1 MVWRLPLIGLEMAMA
16 KKLKHERKR
25 RGVEDYKPILAKL
38 AAVLKHAEA
47 GAESDSDEYVDLTYS
62 MEKLAR
68 KFLGDE
74 KTQKGAEYFKTAVNN
89 LRQFAQIK
97 HDRAQE
103 LNLCYSA
110 GQTFALLG
118 LVEEAADSYEESLKL
133 SKQLH
138 DDKSHARAL
147 RQLGNLKLRQS
158 KWKEAIA
165 CFEHSYKISQ
175 ENGEPLDEAYALNS
189 LAAAYFHTAAWRKME
204 TACEHALALA
214 EKMNDDDLTACVYN
228 NLGAM
233 YNLQGQWDKALT
245 ALQKSLPLF
254 EKLGD
259 RRGLAETYNNMATAY
274 RDKEFWHESGKCYAK
289 GLQLAREAG
298 DVVVEAQVNLNRVEL
313 YLLMH
318 DLEMAEKQCQLAL
331 RTFHRL
337 DHKSGEADACRLL
350 GVVYTR
356 KGNWGLAKKYLEEAL
371 QLNSHYDNPLG
382 LAETHKSFAEY
393 WNGKGSK
400 KSELKHLQKALEHFK
415 QLKAQREIKKL
426 EKMLHELQADGN

>member
-1 MVWRLPLIGLEMAMA
+1 MIMA
-16 KKLKHERKR
+16 KKYKKERKR
-25 RGVEDYKPILAKL
+25 GNVDDYKPILTKL
-38 AAVLKHAEA
+38 ATVLQQAEA
-47 GAESDSDEYVDLTYS
+47 GLANDSDEYVDLTYS

-68 KFLGDE
+68 KFLTDE
-74 KTQKGAEYFKTAVNN
+74 NTKKGAAYFKTAVNN

-97 HDRAQE
+97 HDQAQE

-118 LVEEAADSYEESLKL
+118 LVDEAAESYEQALAL
-133 SKQLH
+133 SQELQ
-138 DDKSHARAL
+138 DDISRARAL

-165 CFEHSYKISQ
+165 CFEQSYRMCQ
-175 ENGEPLDEAYALNS
+175 DHGEILDEAYALNS

-214 EKMNDDDLTACVYN
+214 DKVNDADLTACVYN

-233 YNLQGQWDKALT
+233 HNLHGRGDKALA

-259 RRGLAETYNNMATAY
+259 RRGMAETYNNMGTAY
-274 RDKEFWHESGKCYAK
+274 RDKEFWQEAGKCYARS
-289 GLQLAREAG
+289 LELARQSG
-298 DVVVEAQVNLNRVEL
+298 DVMVEAQVSLNRVEL

-331 RTFHRL
+331 RTFHGL
-337 DHKSGEADACRLL
+337 EHKSGEADACRLL
-350 GVVYTR
+350 GVFYTR
-356 KGNWGLAKKYLEEAL
+356 KDNLGLAKKYLDEAL
-371 QLNSHYDNPLG
+371 QLCAHYENPLG

-393 WNGKGSK
+393 WRGKGNA
-400 KSELKHLQKALEHFK
+400 KSERKHLLKALE
-415 QLKAQREIKKL
+415 QYQSLKAQREIRRL
-426 EKMLHELQADGN
+426 ETLLQAGAHSN

>member
-1 MVWRLPLIGLEMAMA
+1 MSRKI
-16 KKLKHERKR
+16 KKENERG
-25 RGVEDYKPILAKL
+25 GVDDYKPILAKL
-38 AAVLKHAEA
+38 AAVLKQAEA
-47 GAESDSDEYVDLTYS
+47 GVETDSDEFADLTYN

-68 KFLGDE
+68 KFLSDE

-97 HDRAQE
+97 QDQAQE
-103 LNLCYSA
+103 LNLCYGA

-118 LVEEAADSYEESLKL
+118 LVDEAADSYEQSLKL

-138 DDKSHARAL
+138 DEKSHARAL
-147 RQLGNLKLRQS
+147 RQFGNLKLRQS

-165 CFEHSYKISQ
+165 CFEHSYKICQ

-204 TACEHALALA
+204 TACEHALSLA

-233 YNLQGQWDKALT
+233 YNLQGQWDKALA

-254 EKLGD
+254 ERLGD

-274 RDKEFWHESGKCYAK
+274 RDKELWHESGKCYARS
-289 GLQLAREAG
+289 LQLAREVR
-298 DVVVEAQVNLNRVEL
+298 DVVVEAQVSLNRVEL

-318 DLEMAEKQCQLAL
+318 DLEMAEKQCQIAL
-331 RTFHRL
+331 RTFHGL
-337 DHKSGEADACRLL
+337 GHKSGEADACRLL

-356 KGNWGLAKKYLEEAL
+356 KETWGLAKKYLDEAL
-371 QLNSHYDNPLG
+371 QLSSQYDHALG
-382 LAETHKSFAEY
+382 LAETHKSYAEF
-393 WNGKGSK
+393 WRGKGSR
-400 KSELKHLQKALEHFK
+400 KSEINHLQKALEHYK
-415 QLKAQREIKKL
+415 LLKAQREIKKL
-426 EKMLHELQADGN
+426 EKLLHKLQAADTLKN

>member
-1 MVWRLPLIGLEMAMA
+1 MIMA
-16 KKLKHERKR
+16 KKFEKERKR
-25 RGVEDYKPILAKL
+25 GNVEDYKPILAKL
-38 AAVLKHAEA
+38 ATVLKKAEA
-47 GAESDSDEYVDLTYS
+47 GGANDSDEYVDLTYS

-68 KFLGDE
+68 KFLTDE
-74 KTQKGAEYFKTAVNN
+74 NTKKGATYFKTAVDN
-89 LRQFAQIK
+89 LKQFAQIK
-97 HDRAQE
+97 HDQAQE

-110 GQTFALLG
+110 GQTYALLG
-118 LVEEAADSYEESLKL
+118 LMDEAAESYEQSLKL
-133 SKQLH
+133 SQTLH

-158 KWKEAIA
+158 KWKEAIT
-165 CFEHSYKISQ
+165 CFEQSYRICRD
-175 ENGEPLDEAYALNS
+175 NGEILDEAYALNS

-214 EKMNDDDLTACVYN
+214 DKVNDADLTACVYN

-233 YNLQGQWDKALT
+233 HNLHGRWDKALT

-259 RRGLAETYNNMATAY
+259 RRGMAETYNNMGTGY
-274 RDKEFWHESGKCYAK
+274 RDKEFWQEAGKCYARS
-289 GLQLAREAG
+289 LELARQSG
-298 DVVVEAQVNLNRVEL
+298 DVMVEAQVSLNRVEL

-331 RTFHRL
+331 RTFHGL
-337 DHKSGEADACRLL
+337 EHKSGEADACRLL

-356 KGNWGLAKKYLEEAL
+356 KDNLGLAKKYLDEAL
-371 QLNSHYDNPLG
+371 QLCSQYENPLG

-393 WNGKGSK
+393 WRGKGNAK
-400 KSELKHLQKALEHFK
+400 NEHKHLLKALE
-415 QLKAQREIKKL
+415 QDQRLKAQREIRNL
-426 EKMLHELQADGN
+426 EKLLQTGAHSN